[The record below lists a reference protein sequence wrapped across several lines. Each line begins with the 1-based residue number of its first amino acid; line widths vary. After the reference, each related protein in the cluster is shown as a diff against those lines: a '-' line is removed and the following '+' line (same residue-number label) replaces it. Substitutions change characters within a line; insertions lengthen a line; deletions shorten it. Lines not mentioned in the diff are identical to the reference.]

1 MQETIP
7 LGTVQLRRGT
17 KATLLPDDFGVL
29 FPKDTRVI
37 VQGADAEGFTVK
49 TYWGDVARIA
59 RADADALGPE
69 YAAPRDE
76 NAPEE
81 PFRDEKVWEALRTV
95 FDPEIPVNIVDLGL
109 IYDVRCSELPDGE
122 QSVTVLMT
130 LTAPGCGMSEII
142 KSDVEHEVY
151 CVDGVR
157 EVAVHITFEP
167 PWDPSRMGEA
177 ARLELGLY

>member
-1 MQETIP
+1 MQGAVP
-7 LGTVQLRRGT
+7 LGTVQLRRGV
-17 KATLLPDDFGVL
+17 KALLMPDEFGVL

-37 VQGADAEGFTVK
+37 VQQADEEGFTVK

-59 RADADALGPE
+59 RKDADALGPD
-69 YAAPRDE
+69 YAEPRPAD
-76 NAPEE
+76 APEE
-81 PFRDEKVWEALRTV
+81 PFHEEKVWEALRSV
-95 FDPEIPVNIVDLGL
+95 YDPEIPVNIVDLGL
-109 IYDVRCSELPDGE
+109 IYDVRASELPDGG
-122 QSVTVLMT
+122 QSVVVLMT

-157 EVAVHITFEP
+157 EVAVHITFDP

-177 ARLELGLY
+177 ARLELGLF